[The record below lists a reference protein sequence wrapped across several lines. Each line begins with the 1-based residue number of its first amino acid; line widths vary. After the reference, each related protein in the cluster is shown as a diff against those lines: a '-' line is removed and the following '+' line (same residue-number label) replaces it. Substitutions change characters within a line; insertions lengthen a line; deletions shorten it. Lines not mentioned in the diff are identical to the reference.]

1 MKRLTVLA
9 ASVALAL
16 PAAAMAQT
24 TTPAPGTVVPQTAP
38 MNTNIPP
45 PGAKP
50 SGTVPATPAQP
61 GATGGGATPAT
72 PAQPGGGQKMGADQ
86 GTKMGQQGDKDMK
99 QKKVHKKVKKHVP
112 PAADGTLKPNPPPKA
127 TP

>member
-1 MKRLTVLA
+1 MKRFTALA
-9 ASVALAL
+9 VSAALAL
-16 PAAAMAQT
+16 PGAALAQT

-61 GATGGGATPAT
+61 G
-72 PAQPGGGQKMGADQ
+72 GGQKMGADQ
-86 GTKMGQQGDKDMK
+86 GKKMGQQGDKEMK
-99 QKKVHKKVKKHVP
+99 QKKDKKKVKKHMP
-112 PAADGTLKPNPPPKA
+112 SDAGGNLKPNPPPKT